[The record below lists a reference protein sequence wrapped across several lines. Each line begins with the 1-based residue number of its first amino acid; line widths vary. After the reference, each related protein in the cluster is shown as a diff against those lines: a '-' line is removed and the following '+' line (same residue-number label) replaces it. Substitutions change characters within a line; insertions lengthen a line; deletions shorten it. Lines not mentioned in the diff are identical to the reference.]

1 MRSMKSLCYVC
12 NMSLPAGITIGAVIA
27 VYCSDI
33 IVSIEIILR
42 LTCFCREWCE
52 WYDLN
57 VM

>member
-1 MRSMKSLCYVC
+1 MKSLCYVC

-27 VYCSDI
+27 VYYSDI
-33 IVSIEIILR
+33 IVSVEIILR